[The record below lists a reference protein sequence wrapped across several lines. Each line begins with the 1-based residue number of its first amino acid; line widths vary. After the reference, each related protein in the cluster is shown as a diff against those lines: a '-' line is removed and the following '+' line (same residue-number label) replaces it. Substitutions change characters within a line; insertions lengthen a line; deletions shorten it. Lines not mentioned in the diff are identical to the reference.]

1 MTVVSRLY
9 DNYSDAT
16 RAVSELERAGIPHS
30 DISIVANNAEGW
42 YSEDGGA
49 VNRGARADRDGR
61 IDRDRDGRID
71 RDRDGVDDRAEGAA
85 AGAGIGAALGGTAG
99 LLAGLGLLAIPGLG
113 PVVAAGWLA
122 STAALAVAGV
132 ATGGLIGALTQS
144 GVSEEDANVYAEGV
158 RRGGTLVTARVPDAE
173 RARCEAILDRASVN
187 LRDRAALYQKSGW
200 SRFDPAAPAYTE
212 EQIRNERELYRR
224 NP

>member
-42 YSEDGGA
+42 YSEDGG
-49 VNRGARADRDGR
+49 VARADRDGR
-61 IDRDRDGRID
+61 LNRDRDGRID

-113 PVVAAGWLA
+113 PVVAAGWLV
-122 STAALAVAGV
+122 STAALAVAGG

-187 LRDRAALYQKSGW
+187 LRDRAAFYQKSGW

>member
-42 YSEDGGA
+42 YSEDGG
-49 VNRGARADRDGR
+49 VARADRDGR

-122 STAALAVAGV
+122 STAALAVAGG

-187 LRDRAALYQKSGW
+187 LRDRAAFYQKSGW